1 MQYLKY
7 TDCIIVPVFTHSE
20 DFQSLKND
28 KRRKI
33 IAQQLIQDAHFHMYI
48 RNFIASLCLATLTH
62 ITHITNN
69 THENGESYA

>member
-48 RNFIASLCLATLTH
+48 RNFYRISLFSYTH
-62 ITHITNN
+62 THY
-69 THENGESYA
+69 THHK